1 MRKLLV
7 AAGLLGLSTL
17 FAVVPIGQARPPVD
31 TCQAVG
37 GGTICRTS
45 DVIAA
50 GPDDTG
56 IVCGSGAEAFDIFDQ
71 SVHTESRTKW
81 YDGNGN
87 LTFRQDHDVYSFGQW
102 SNPTTG
108 ATVPYTQH
116 NVEINRFQVPGDVT
130 TATTTFTGENIYRP
144 PTGPPVLMEVGQQ
157 VFNWDQSELLYTHGP
172 NELIGAVYGLDPH
185 GLDGICAALGAS

>member
-7 AAGLLGLSTL
+7 VAGFVGLLALFVVAPLS
-17 FAVVPIGQARPPVD
+17 QARPPVD
-31 TCQAVG
+31 RCQAVGG

-45 DVIAA
+45 DVITM

-56 IVCGSGAEAFDIFDQ
+56 FVCGSGADAFDIFDQ
-71 SVHTESRTKW
+71 SVHNEAVTEW
-81 YDGNGN
+81 FDENGN
-87 LTFRQDHDVYSFGQW
+87 LTYREDHDVYSFGQW

-116 NVEINRFQVPGDVT
+116 NVEIDRFPVPGDFT
-130 TATTTFTGENIYRP
+130 TATITFTGENIYRP
-144 PTGPPVLMEVGQQ
+144 TTGPPVLMEVGQQ
-157 VFNWDQSELLYTHGP
+157 VFNFNDELLYTHGP
-172 NELIGAVYGLDPH
+172 NELIGFVYGLDPH